1 MSNIKPLTDDI
12 SFENTHGEVPFILI
26 YATVI
31 SRLTL
36 FNDLN
41 YAHYYSYFFDHP
53 EVIPKKLMTAIDN
66 ANINDLFDDEKIFD
80 ALGLRT
86 GIYKDIPYYTING
99 HKYID
104 FLKMQIPQKVN
115 KFTNAYTNKLND
127 FARENGLNEILDLT
141 KGDIYETSGQ
151 YLNDTKKI
159 IDSNSVRQEK
169 EYNNNIKLISIA
181 ASNYSGIYILADK
194 RTPHTI
200 WVSFR
205 CSYSFK
211 SVGIYFTPRTLIPY
225 EPCKSDDPNESNKEA
240 YVKGMFKVVANNIY
254 AIIQAMTYLAR
265 DFLGHTEPN
274 KVKVCTTGHSLG
286 GALSTI
292 FAYLFLNAMRTF
304 DENGYRPEL
313 YNIFIRKVCCISFG
327 APRCMNSVVS
337 RRFCYEVS
345 EGNIVYKRL
354 ANQNDSVVNMPAK
367 LFYYRHPCTDTNS
380 INSGYKRN
388 ELLRCNETTYT
399 HKLYEP
405 TDYEKEYPHYFSVIH
420 YEKPLEC
427 VSYHREAGT
436 GNAHMIYFYIV
447 FDIREGED
455 IYDRRGNLKLC
466 RIGNY
471 TEETKQSK
479 FCFYNANTTMTE
491 SEKTKRIFTDNKI
504 TYELLRDSLIN
515 DTDGKKYSYTY
526 TINNKNLKK
535 PYLIPY
541 TYNEDKSNLFD
552 ENIADPNP
560 EMPNVICVPAA
571 RYAHLDRIIF
581 INY

>member
-1 MSNIKPLTDDI
+1 MSNIKPLNTDD
-12 SFENTHGEVPFILI
+12 FKNKHGQIPFIII
-26 YATVI
+26 YATI
-31 SRLTL
+31 IARLTL
-36 FNDLN
+36 YNDLN

-53 EVIPKKLMTAIDN
+53 EVIPKKIMTAIDN
-66 ANINDLFDDEKIFD
+66 ANINDLFDDEKIFEG
-80 ALGLRT
+80 LGSGT
-86 GIYKDIPYYTING
+86 GDYADIPYYTING

-115 KFTNAYTNKLND
+115 KITNAYTNKMDAFVNKHGMKEYLQ
-127 FARENGLNEILDLT
+127 FT
-141 KGDIYETSGQ
+141 KGDRYETSGA
-151 YLNDTKKI
+151 YNKDIESI
-159 IDSNSVRQEK
+159 INSNSIRQDTG
-169 EYNNNIKLISIA
+169 YNKNIKLISVA
-181 ASNYSGIYILADK
+181 SSNYSGIYILADK

-205 CSYSFK
+205 CSYSLK
-211 SVGIYFTPRTLIPY
+211 SVGIYLTPRTLIPY

-265 DFLGHTEPN
+265 DFLGHTEPG

-337 RRFCYEVS
+337 RRFCYEVA

-354 ANQNDSVVNMPAK
+354 ANQNDAVVNMPAK

-388 ELLRCNETTYT
+388 DLLRCNETMELHTIY
-399 HKLYEP
+399 KP
-405 TDYEKEYPHYFSVIH
+405 SDYRQGSPYYFSVMH
-420 YEKPLEC
+420 YETPLEC
-427 VSYHREAGT
+427 VSYHRNAGT
-436 GNAHMIYFYIV
+436 GNQHMVYFYIV
-447 FDIREGED
+447 FDIREGND
-455 IYDRRGNLKLC
+455 IYDHKGNLKLC

-479 FCFYNANTTMTE
+479 FCFYNVNATMTE
-491 SEKTKRIFTDNKI
+491 NEKKMRIFTDNKI

-515 DTDGKKYSYTY
+515 DTDDKKYSYTY

-535 PYLIPY
+535 PYEIPY
-541 TYNEDKSNLFD
+541 TYYKNKSNFFD
-552 ENIADPNP
+552 EDIEEPKPA
-560 EMPNVICVPAA
+560 MPNIICVPAA
-571 RYAHLDRIIF
+571 RYAHLDKILF
-581 INY
+581 IEY